1 MILLKSILIV
11 SVCCFT
17 PDENAGKDKESKQIE
32 ELKKTIAGEDTIVEV
47 TILYEGKES
56 KVLLANCT
64 LKQGRFSGQIVK
76 LFGKEL
82 ILSSTIIGYSQDAV
96 KSVKIIKKNES

>member
-11 SVCCFT
+11 SVLCFT
-17 PDENAGKDKESKQIE
+17 PDENAGKEKESKRIE

-47 TILYEGKES
+47 TIFYEGKES
-56 KVLLANCT
+56 KVFLANCT

-76 LFGKEL
+76 LFGKEF
-82 ILSSTIIGYSQDAV
+82 IISSAIIGYSQDSV
-96 KSVKIIKKNES
+96 KSVRIIKKKKS